1 MPTKKIVQIDYAIPP
16 QTHTSMY
23 LMHKYWARKPHNVVR
38 EYIEHYS
45 SEGDTVLDP
54 FSGSGVTAIE
64 ALKAKRKAIA
74 TDLDPMS
81 AFITKMT
88 VRPVDLE
95 EFQTAFDKLKKTLQG
110 KINPLYETIC
120 PKCGTHVISQ
130 AAVWNENNIEEIRL
144 SCKCSKKT
152 LWKKPSRYDFQKLKE
167 IEKTEIPFWYPK
179 NQLIWNTRV
188 NVNKG
193 ETVKDLFTK
202 RNLVALSLIFN
213 KINAIKDENIKELMR
228 FTF

>member
-1 MPTKKIVQIDYAIPP
+1 MPSKEIVNIDYAIPP

-45 SEGDTVLDP
+45 SEGDIVLDP

-64 ALKAKRKAIA
+64 ALKAKRKAIS

-81 AFITKMT
+81 TFITKMT
-88 VRPVDLE
+88 INHVNLE
-95 EFQTAFDKLKKTLQG
+95 EFQKAFDSLKKNLQN
-110 KINPLYETIC
+110 KINSLYETIC
-120 PKCGTHVISQ
+120 PKCGAHVFAQ
-130 AAVWNENNIEEIRL
+130 AAIWNENDLKEIRL

-152 LWKKPSRYDFQKLKE
+152 LWKKPSKFDFQKLKE
-167 IEKTEIPFWYPK
+167 IEKAKIPCWYPK

-193 ETVKDLFTK
+193 EVVSALFTK
-202 RNLVALSLIFN
+202 RNLIALSLIFD
-213 KINAIKDENIKELMR
+213 KIDSIKSDIRER
-228 FTF
+228 